1 MNAAQ
6 VYSARTVRIPCCRS
20 DLVKSLSGQWPI
32 FIFVLMFLVL
42 PLSTIRGFFDPIFIV
57 LGIFTLVIIGFI
69 VASLVSER
77 SGAGKH
83 E

>member
-1 MNAAQ
+1 MKH
-6 VYSARTVRIPCCRS
+6 
-20 DLVKSLSGQWPI
+20 LGGQWPI

-57 LGIFTLVIIGFI
+57 LGIFTLVIIGLI
-69 VASLVSER
+69 IASLINAR
-77 SGAGKH
+77 SKANKT